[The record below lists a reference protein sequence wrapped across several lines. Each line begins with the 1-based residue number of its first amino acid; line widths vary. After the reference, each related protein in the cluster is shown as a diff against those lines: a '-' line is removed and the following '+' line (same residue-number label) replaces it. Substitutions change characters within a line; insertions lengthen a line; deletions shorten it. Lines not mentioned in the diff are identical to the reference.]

1 MDGPRD
7 FLRLLQLEQSWSTA
21 NRQLRLRPAV
31 GGLGEVLDVML
42 PQRIVGSEAI
52 CGGIEYRIVCLAGTP
67 TLPLKDLIAL
77 PIEIQILTDRGQ
89 LRSVC
94 GIVTE
99 ARAGDFDGGVALYH
113 LVVRDALS
121 IMEKRTNS
129 RVFRYQSE
137 LEIVQTVCDEWRHR
151 SSVLASA
158 FEVEFDPLLD
168 IAKYPPRE
176 QTMQYNESDAAFI
189 RRLLK
194 RRGIAW
200 CIKPGRSRTSASNP
214 TGGQTPAHTLVLF
227 SDAANSLR
235 QNAAGTVRYHR
246 EDATDGRDVITS
258 WSAVRR
264 LQPGRTTR
272 YSWDYKNP
280 GAAQWTTASVRGTA
294 DQGSYGNELAATLD
308 NYLVDIPHVGNDL
321 EDHLSLGQLRMSRHE
336 YESKCFQGEA
346 CVRDFCA
353 GEYFT
358 LTDHPE
364 IDTHP
369 ASERDFVLTEIEV
382 EANNNL
388 PKDLIERGNRLLT
401 GGRQAA
407 DDTSRPGLVQVR
419 FTAVRRGVPIVPAFD
434 PRVDLPHPHLQTA
447 LVVGPE
453 GEEVHCDALG
463 RVKIRFPGMGAA
475 DHAHAHG
482 AGASDGPAD
491 SAWVRVATNWAG
503 NGAGAQQH
511 AGTLGLPRVGTE
523 VLVAFLG
530 GDPDRPIIT
539 GQVYNQDAI
548 PPTFSGVGSLPGNRY
563 VSGTRTREIQG
574 RRGNQL
580 RFDDTHGQISAQLAS
595 DHAASELNLGWITRP
610 RADGKAEPRGEGA
623 ELRSDQAV
631 AIRGGH
637 GVLLTTEASPSAEGS
652 QLGRAGLVGLADL
665 LQAVVGEVG
674 RLAEHHAGDES
685 TGRLADLADKL
696 RHWHEGSN
704 VAPDAKGGGAP
715 IVAVTAEAGIMLASP
730 ESVVL
735 GSEKKATVAS
745 AGDAEVTAGRNIFV
759 RAARGLSMFAHEL
772 GMKLVAGRGNVSV
785 QAHQGNVEIKA
796 SGRISIISAEG
807 IDFQAPEVKVV
818 AKGAQTDWGNDSVMH
833 QCAGKHVVKAAQ
845 SVRVGPGGGTPAALN
860 LPSTKMQ
867 TDERLV
873 LRHKQTR
880 KPVPNQRYI
889 AHLEDGR
896 TVEGVSDE
904 QGRTSL
910 ARSATMGQVRFEL
923 LPPDPST

>member
-21 NRQLRLRPAV
+21 NRQLRLRPAE
-31 GGLGEVLDVML
+31 GRLGEVLDVML

-52 CGGIEYRIVCLAGTP
+52 CGGIEYRIDCLAGTP
-67 TLPLKDLIAL
+67 TLPLKGLIGL
-77 PIEIQILTDRGQ
+77 PIEILILTDRGQ

-99 ARAGDFDGGVALYH
+99 ARAGDFDGGVAVYH

-121 IMEKRTNS
+121 IMEMRTNS
-129 RVFRYQSE
+129 RVFRYKSE
-137 LEIVQTVCDEWRHR
+137 LEIVQIVCDEWRRR
-151 SSVLASA
+151 SSVLAVA
-158 FEVEFDPLLD
+158 FELEFDRLLD
-168 IAKYPPRE
+168 MANYPPRE
-176 QTMQYNESDAAFI
+176 QTIQYNESDAAFM

-200 CIKPGRSRTSASNP
+200 CFKPGRSRTSASNP
-214 TGGQTPAHTLVLF
+214 TQNQTPAHTLVLF
-227 SDAANSLR
+227 SGATNSLR

-258 WSAVRR
+258 LSAVRR

-280 GAAQWTTASVRGTA
+280 GASQWMTASVRGAA

-308 NYLVDIPHVGNDL
+308 DYLIDIPHVGNDF
-321 EDHLSLGQLRMSRHE
+321 EDHQRLGQLRMSRHE
-336 YESKCFQGEA
+336 YESKCFQGEG

-358 LTDHPE
+358 LADHPE

-369 ASERDFVLTEIEV
+369 PGERDFVLTEIAL
-382 EANNNL
+382 EASNNL
-388 PKDLIERGNRLLT
+388 PKDLIERGMRLIT
-401 GGRQAA
+401 GGRQGA
-407 DDTSRPGLVQVR
+407 DDADRPGLVQAR

-434 PRVDLPHPHLQTA
+434 PRVDLPHPQLQTA
-447 LVVGPE
+447 LVVGPA

-463 RVKIRFPGMGAA
+463 RVKIRLPGMRAA
-475 DHAHAHG
+475 DHAHAQG

-503 NGAGAQQH
+503 DGAGAQQH
-511 AGTLGLPRVGTE
+511 AGTICLPRVGTE

-539 GQVYNQDAI
+539 GQVYNQNAV
-548 PPTFSGVGSLPGNRY
+548 PPTFSGIGSLPGNRY

-580 RFDDTHGQISAQLAS
+580 RFDDTHGQISAQVAS
-595 DHAASELNLGWITRP
+595 DHAASELNLGWLARP

-623 ELRSDQAV
+623 ELRSDEAV

-637 GVLLTTEASPSAEGS
+637 GVLITTEASPNAGET
-652 QLGRAGLVGLADL
+652 QLGRAALVGLADV
-665 LQAVVGEVG
+665 LQAVMDEVG
-674 RLAEHHAGDES
+674 RLAEHHAGDEP
-685 TGRLADLADKL
+685 TGRLAELADKL

-704 VAPDAKGGGAP
+704 VAPDAKDGGVP
-715 IVAVTAEAGIMLASP
+715 IVAVTAEAGMVLASP
-730 ESVVL
+730 DSVVL

-745 AGDAEVTAGRNIFV
+745 AGDAEITAGRNIFV
-759 RAARGLSMFAHEL
+759 RAARGLSMFAYEL

-807 IDFQAPEVKVV
+807 IDLQAPEIKMV
-818 AKGAQTDWGNDSVMH
+818 AQGAQADLGKDSIVH
-833 QCAGKHVVKAAQ
+833 QCADTHVVKAAKA
-845 SVRVGPGGGTPAALN
+845 VRVGPGGGTPAALN
-860 LPSTKMQ
+860 LPVTTIR
-867 TDERLV
+867 TDERAV
-873 LRHKQTR
+873 LRDEQTGDPIR
-880 KPVPNQRYI
+880 NQRYR
-889 AHLEDGR
+889 AHLADGR
-896 TVEGVSDE
+896 AIEGITDDK
-904 QGRTSL
+904 GRTSL
-910 ARSATMGQVRFEL
+910 ALGETMAGVHFDF
-923 LPPDPST
+923 LPDESSH